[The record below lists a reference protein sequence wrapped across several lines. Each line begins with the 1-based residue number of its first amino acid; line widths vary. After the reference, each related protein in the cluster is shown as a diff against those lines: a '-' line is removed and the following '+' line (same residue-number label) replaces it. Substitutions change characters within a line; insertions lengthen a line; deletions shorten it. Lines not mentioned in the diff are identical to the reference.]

1 MLTPVIDDPF
11 DLARFADAQRDHYR
25 AALAELRAGRKTT
38 HWMWFFFPQFDG
50 LGTSPRARRYAIRG
64 LDEARAYLEHA
75 GLGARGEQFALT
87 MLKIRDSS
95 ARQILGSP
103 DDLKLRSS
111 ATLFALISPPGS
123 VFERVLDRYFEG
135 ERDPETL
142 RLIEIASRQEPTG
155 APGSPPAS
163 PS

>member
-1 MLTPVIDDPF
+1 MLNPVIDDPF
-11 DLARFADAQRDHYR
+11 DLARFVDAQRDHYR

-50 LGTSPRARRYAIRG
+50 LGTSLRARRYAIRS
-64 LDEARAYLEHA
+64 LDEARAYFGHP
-75 GLGARGEQFALT
+75 GLCARLEQFSLT

-123 VFERVLDRYFEG
+123 VFEQVLDRYFEG
-135 ERDPETL
+135 ERDSETL
-142 RLIEIASRQEPTG
+142 RLIESASRLERTG
-155 APGSPPAS
+155 EPGSPPTS
-163 PS
+163 P

>member
-1 MLTPVIDDPF
+1 
-11 DLARFADAQRDHYR
+11 
-25 AALAELRAGRKTT
+25 
-38 HWMWFFFPQFDG
+38 MWFFFPQFDG
-50 LGTSPRARRYAIRG
+50 LGTSPRARRYAIRSVN
-64 LDEARAYLEHA
+64 EARAYLGHA
-75 GLGARGEQFALT
+75 GLGARLEQFALT
-87 MLKIRDSS
+87 MLRIRDSS

-111 ATLFALISPPGS
+111 ATLFTLISPPGS
-123 VFERVLDRYFEG
+123 VFEQVLDRYFEG